1 MQITEGSQG
10 QNWQA
15 RGSSILLLPRRHVLS
30 SRWLWTFNQH
40 TCENCLEEVQR
51 AATSP
56 PFTPPLFQDTW
67 PCVQLLCVERNAPCK
82 WDLATDKAKPL
93 FSAVE
98 WQCQAARHCHHQV
111 QWATSA
117 AWDWESGSHS
127 EGEKAL
133 QWCSIDSLSHTDRG
147 KAWAWEAQD
156 DMETADREGLQRV
169 EALDY
174 QPSW

>member
-1 MQITEGSQG
+1 MLSAAGGCELSTTTPVKT
-10 QNWQA
+10 A
-15 RGSSILLLPRRHVLS
+15 RKKFKELLPVLPSHHLSFKTRGRVYS
-30 SRWLWTFNQH
+30 S
-40 TCENCLEEVQR
+40 
-51 AATSP
+51 
-56 PFTPPLFQDTW
+56 
-67 PCVQLLCVERNAPCK
+67 CVERNAPCK

-93 FSAVE
+93 VSAAE
-98 WQCQAARHCHHQV
+98 WQGNDQTILQCQAARHCHHQV
-111 QWATSA
+111 QWATCA

-133 QWCSIDSLSHTDRG
+133 LVWTCGTLQWCSIDSLSHTGWG